1 MGAASIS
8 SGSSVVP
15 ISGEVVSREIDVP
28 VTFTVSLAAPGTSMK
43 LTVVIFATSTTT
55 LVTLLRNPVASA
67 ATEYCPGMS
76 PIAVNVPAEEVA
88 VCDTTPVDV
97 LVIAI
102 LAWLINAWLESVTV
116 PLIPLCICACTGA
129 TRRSK
134 ARQTRTGRSA
144 AFA

>member
-1 MGAASIS
+1 
-8 SGSSVVP
+8 
-15 ISGEVVSREIDVP
+15 
-28 VTFTVSLAAPGTSMK
+28 MK

-67 ATEYCPGMS
+67 VTEYCPGMS

-129 TRRSK
+129 TRRQQSQATQDWK
-134 ARQTRTGRSA
+134 ECCLRIDSDAAMGTNPFLVFTLISRSLA
-144 AFA
+144 CVH